1 MTVPANR
8 PVTATILRTHL
19 GPVSCR
25 YTGLVPA
32 CEDNAVSHEF
42 ARRRQRRHR
51 CWRRPVRDRYRR
63 NSRLRG
69 SRRDDRDAP
78 ERPLD
83 SCRTCRG
90 TTLNLRPHMQEISR
104 NLTGSSAAEMTDTY
118 YFFVVAKNLLVFNGG
133 VRTAKPP
140 SLHTPTKYDFFG
152 YTLLSRWG

>member
-51 CWRRPVRDRYRR
+51 CWRRPVRDRYKR

-104 NLTGSSAAEMTDTY
+104 NLTGSSAAKMTDTY
-118 YFFVVAKNLLVFNGG
+118 IIILLRKICSCSTEEFEQPNLPLCIRLRSTN
-133 VRTAKPP
+133 
-140 SLHTPTKYDFFG
+140 FFG